1 MARLVAVANA
11 IPELC
16 VRLHTLVREGR
27 HDDALALQRAIS
39 PLGRAVTTTWGV
51 AGLKY
56 VMELAGYVGG
66 APRRPLLPV
75 DDEGRR
81 ALRTMYEAVLT
92 AA

>member
-1 MARLVAVANA
+1 M
-11 IPELC
+11 
-16 VRLHTLVREGR
+16 REGR
-27 HDDALALQRAIS
+27 HDEALALQRAIT

-66 APRRPLLPV
+66 APRRPLVPV
-75 DDEGRR
+75 DDDAKR
-81 ALRTMYEAVLT
+81 ALRTMYEAVTT